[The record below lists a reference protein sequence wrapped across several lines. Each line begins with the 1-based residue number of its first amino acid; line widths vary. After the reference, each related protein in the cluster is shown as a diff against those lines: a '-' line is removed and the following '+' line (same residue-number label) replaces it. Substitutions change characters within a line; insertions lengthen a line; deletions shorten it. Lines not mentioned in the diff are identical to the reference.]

1 MELKHLIA
9 LEKWTALLALV
20 VLGASM
26 LVLGRHTAFSVAL
39 GAGLMTLNAWAIRR
53 VGEKLGRV
61 LAHKPGLTILLFN
74 LKLGVIIA
82 LIYLFI
88 RYLHVDPVAFI
99 IGVSVLPVA
108 IVIVAIQNALSP
120 SPPRDDKETH
130 G

>member
-1 MELKHLIA
+1 VDVKHLIA

-20 VLGASM
+20 VLGASI
-26 LVLGRHTAFSVAL
+26 LVLGRHTALSVAL
-39 GAGLMTLNAWAIRR
+39 GAGLMTINAWAIRR

-61 LAHKPGLTILLFN
+61 LSQKPGLIVFLFN

-82 LIYLFI
+82 LVWTFI
-88 RYLHVDPVAFI
+88 RYLHVDPIAFI

-108 IVIVAIQNALSP
+108 IVIVAVQNALH
-120 SPPRDDKETH
+120 PPRDDKETH